1 MTRRVILAG
10 GGHAHLAVLADW
22 AARPLADT
30 ERWLVTSS
38 RHTAYS
44 GMLPGWLAGHY
55 QASDLLID
63 LAPLAEQAG
72 AKLVIADVAGLDPA
86 RQMLNLSSGEE
97 VRFDLLSLAT
107 GGETDIARL
116 AALGDRLLPVRP
128 VGTFMERWSNFL
140 GRQTPG
146 STIGIAIAGGG
157 AAGVELALGAEAVVR
172 RLFGTASISLVTP
185 EAGFLSGH
193 ARQVRKLALAELAR
207 RNIAVHFAHAEGVD
221 GGLRLSNGNFL
232 PADCVIAATGSRPPR
247 WLARSGLA
255 CNAAGF
261 VSVGADLQSI
271 SHGAIFAAGDIID
284 RVDRRLERSGVHAV
298 KAGPVL
304 AANLRAALN
313 GAVLRQYQPRRRTLY
328 LLATGERRAIVSWGG
343 LVAAGHWAWVI
354 KDWIDRGF
362 VKRYRWPQGHGGSR
376 PKGEQGQ

>member
-44 GMLPGWLAGHY
+44 GMLPGWLARHY
-55 QASDLLID
+55 RASDLLID

-72 AKLVIADVAGLDPA
+72 ARLVIADVAGLDPA
-86 RQMLNLSSGEE
+86 RQLLSLSSGEE

-107 GGETDIARL
+107 GGETDIASL

-140 GRQTPG
+140 SRQAPG
-146 STIGIAIAGGG
+146 STIAIAIAGGG

-185 EAGFLSGH
+185 EDGFLSGH
-193 ARQVRKLALAELAR
+193 VRQVRKLALAELAR
-207 RNIAVHFAHAEGVD
+207 RNIAVHFAHAVGVD
-221 GGLRLSNGNFL
+221 GGLRLSNGEFL
-232 PADCVIAATGSRPPR
+232 PADRVIAATGSRPPR

-261 VSVGADLQSI
+261 VAVGADLQSI

-328 LLATGERRAIVSWGG
+328 LLATGERRAIVSWGD